1 MEKTYTE
8 QVHYKITFE
17 GVYSRTN
24 CYEEELHEKADD
36 LYDLAINLHGS
47 GHTSLGESYSI
58 YSALLE
64 ADKVDFVEINEP
76 IEEDIIVVEPVKLK
90 RGTKNK
96 STEGVV
102 NISDIVV
109 S

>member
-36 LYDLAINLHGS
+36 LYDLVIDYVDDNITDLIPVVELSQLQHFEEE
-47 GHTSLGESYSI
+47 GESDIQPYPDSVGRQFLRRMI
-58 YSALLE
+58 E
-64 ADKVDFVEINEP
+64 AYE
-76 IEEDIIVVEPVKLK
+76 
-90 RGTKNK
+90 KNMK
-96 STEGVV
+96 
-102 NISDIVV
+102 
-109 S
+109 